1 MAVTVSVAL
10 EHLQGGVDEAE
21 LGRVV
26 HALLAE
32 VSLGAA
38 VPVAEAHEA
47 AGHHEPQP
55 GGAQRALFF
64 VIISVVGAA
73 MGLVTTVPGQPA
85 IMTTLA
91 TEIAASTGWPIKT
104 VLLTQP
110 LSWTM
115 AMFAYQFPP
124 FILAAHLAGISM
136 AHLTRLILA
145 MCATAWILIMP
156 LLYLWWQALGYFK

>member
-1 MAVTVSVAL
+1 MAVTVSVAP

-47 AGHHEPQP
+47 AGRHEPQP

-64 VIISVVGAA
+64 VIISVVGRCSRAVQERVSA
-73 MGLVTTVPGQPA
+73 
-85 IMTTLA
+85 
-91 TEIAASTGWPIKT
+91 
-104 VLLTQP
+104 
-110 LSWTM
+110 
-115 AMFAYQFPP
+115 
-124 FILAAHLAGISM
+124 
-136 AHLTRLILA
+136 
-145 MCATAWILIMP
+145 C
-156 LLYLWWQALGYFK
+156 

>member
-38 VPVAEAHEA
+38 AHEA

-64 VIISVVGAA
+64 VIISVVGRCSRAVQERVSA
-73 MGLVTTVPGQPA
+73 
-85 IMTTLA
+85 
-91 TEIAASTGWPIKT
+91 
-104 VLLTQP
+104 
-110 LSWTM
+110 
-115 AMFAYQFPP
+115 
-124 FILAAHLAGISM
+124 
-136 AHLTRLILA
+136 
-145 MCATAWILIMP
+145 C
-156 LLYLWWQALGYFK
+156 